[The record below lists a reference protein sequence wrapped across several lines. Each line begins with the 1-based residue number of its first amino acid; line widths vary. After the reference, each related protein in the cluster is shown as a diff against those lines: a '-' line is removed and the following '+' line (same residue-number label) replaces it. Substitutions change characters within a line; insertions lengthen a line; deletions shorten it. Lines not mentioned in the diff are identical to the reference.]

1 MWSCVQLMM
10 TVQRDSSAVQMGV
23 VMSAKLECFLEFV
36 SLRGESSAL
45 VKTSQLEM
53 DATHGNTKLTIKFTS
68 CTMSV
73 CVCVCVCVGVC
84 VCVCVRV

>member
-36 SLRGESSAL
+36 SLRGESSVL
-45 VKTSQLEM
+45 VKASQLEM
-53 DATHGNTKLTIKFTS
+53 DATHGNTKLTINLPVAL
-68 CTMSV
+68 CLYVV
-73 CVCVCVCVGVC
+73 CVCVC
-84 VCVCVRV
+84 